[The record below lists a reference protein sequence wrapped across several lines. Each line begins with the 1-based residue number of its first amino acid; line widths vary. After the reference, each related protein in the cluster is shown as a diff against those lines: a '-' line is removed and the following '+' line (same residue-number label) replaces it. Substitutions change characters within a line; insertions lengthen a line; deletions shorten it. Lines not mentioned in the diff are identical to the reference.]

1 LLRTINYVVLT
12 FNMSYFM
19 HFQVKR
25 KILAAA
31 EEGDGKSAKRA
42 RRLAED
48 SAAATGQRKMDSFV
62 RTGQSTVHRASTS
75 RVDSRKFI

>member
-1 LLRTINYVVLT
+1 MR
-12 FNMSYFM
+12 
-19 HFQVKR
+19 FQVKR

-48 SAAATGQRKMDSFV
+48 AAAATGQRKMDSFV
-62 RTGQSTVHRASTS
+62 RTGQSTVQRASTS
-75 RVDSRKFI
+75 RVDSRKSI